1 LASSTRSVEG
11 RALCPPFAVLGQLAI
26 AIKPSLAAS
35 DRSLMSRVVITL
47 VAVTLGTLGFAAT
60 AAATPAEFSGASVD
74 GGRVFF
80 TSSGNLVQGDTDNGF
95 VDVYERFYDGAVG
108 IESLVTREIS
118 TGPTGGNDSYNVS
131 FDGVSEDGT
140 YVLFSTAESLV
151 EEDHD
156 HSRDVYQRNT
166 ETGETTL
173 LSGGSSNCAPCGDT
187 ELPVTFVGAAR
198 TGSDV
203 FFTTTEGLVEGDQN
217 GSSDVYMREA
227 GAAAPVLVT
236 PGGSAPAT
244 FLGSGPGG
252 TKVVFETSDR
262 LSPTDEDS
270 ETDIYERDLSGGT
283 TQLVS
288 LGGTCPGPL
297 TAEECAP
304 VYHAT
309 TKGGFVLF
317 ETRAQLTGEDHDKS
331 QDVYRWSPTTGT
343 VTLVST
349 GSEGEEGEGEHD
361 AVFAGTAREGNTVY
375 FETAERLSSSDGDSA
390 PDVYERTGGSTS
402 LISTGNAELPATF
415 NWASADGSAVLF
427 STEESLQGSDL
438 GKKSDVYERKE
449 ASVELV
455 SAGSP
460 EFDSTFAGS
469 SGDGSHVFFV
479 TPQPLDPS
487 DEDTNPDVYEWTEGN
502 APVWIST
509 GPEGGNGAF
518 TPHLSAVAV
527 DGSHAIFTTREKLT
541 EDDGNGSENDVY
553 DRHGGSTILVSVG
566 NSAQLQL
573 GPPSPSLTG
582 ITPASP
588 NASTEPRVLGQAEG
602 GTLIKIY
609 PTADCSGAP
618 AGTGS
623 DSELRNTGIKATV
636 KAGSTTTF
644 HATATNGNGDT
655 SACSAG
661 SVTYVQQSAPPPP
674 PEEEKQEGGGSTGTG
689 GGTTSPGGSG
699 GTGTG
704 SGQPKSGGGTPTVI
718 KIGNVL
724 YVAPLTRITLAPL
737 AKTRVRRPIFQF
749 IDTTEQP
756 NTDFFC
762 RLDRQK
768 WRGCNSPYRP
778 KHRLS
783 LGKHVFAVKGKSFA
797 GQWEQHSVVR
807 GFKVVGR

>member
-1 LASSTRSVEG
+1 
-11 RALCPPFAVLGQLAI
+11 
-26 AIKPSLAAS
+26 
-35 DRSLMSRVVITL
+35 MSRVVITL
-47 VAVTLGTLGFAAT
+47 LAVAIGALGFAA
-60 AAATPAEFSGASVD
+60 AAVAAPAEFAGASAD
-74 GGRVFF
+74 GERVFF
-80 TSSGNLVQGDTDNGF
+80 TSAGNLVQGDTDNGF
-95 VDVYERFYDGAVG
+95 VDVYERFYDGAPG

-118 TGPTGGNDSYNVS
+118 TGPTGGNDSHDVTFNAVS
-131 FDGVSEDGT
+131 SDGT
-140 YVLFSTAESLV
+140 KVFFSTAESLV

-166 ETGETTL
+166 ENGETTL
-173 LSGGSSNCAPCGDT
+173 LSGGSSDCAPCGDA
-187 ELPVTFVGAAR
+187 ELPVTFVGAAK

-203 FFTTTEGLVEGDQN
+203 FFTTTEGLVEGDQD
-217 GSSDVYMREA
+217 GSSDVYVREA
-227 GAAAPVLVT
+227 DAAAPVLVT
-236 PGGSAPAT
+236 PGGAAPAT
-244 FLGSGPGG
+244 FLGAGPAGA
-252 TKVVFETSDR
+252 KVVFETSDQ
-262 LSPTDEDS
+262 LAAADEDS
-270 ETDIYERDLSGGT
+270 EADIYERDLSAGT

-288 LGGTCPGPL
+288 LGGTCPVPL

-309 TKGGFVLF
+309 TQGGSVVF
-317 ETRAQLTGEDHDKS
+317 ETKARLTGEDHDKS
-331 QDVYRWSPTTGT
+331 QDVYRWSPLTGT
-343 VTLVST
+343 VALVST

-361 AVFAGTAREGNTVY
+361 AVFAGTAGEGTTVY
-375 FETAERLSSSDGDSA
+375 FETAERLSASDEDSA
-390 PDVYERTGGSTS
+390 SDLYERTGGSTS
-402 LISTGNAELPATF
+402 LISTGEADLPATF

-438 GKKSDVYERKE
+438 GAKVDVYERKG
-449 ASVELV
+449 AGVELA
-455 SAGSP
+455 SAGSS

-479 TPQPLDPS
+479 TPQPLDPA
-487 DEDTNPDVYEWTEGN
+487 DEDTNPDIYEWTAGN

-518 TPHLSAVAV
+518 TPHLSAVAL

-553 DRHGGSTILVSVG
+553 DHHGGNTILVSVG

-582 ITPASP
+582 VTPASP
-588 NASTEPRVLGQAEG
+588 NESTEPRILGQAEG
-602 GTLIKIY
+602 GTLIKVY

-623 DSELRNTGIKATV
+623 VSELKSTGIKATV

-644 HATATNGNGDT
+644 HATATNGSGDT
-655 SACSAG
+655 SACSVS
-661 SVTYVQQSAPPPP
+661 SVTYAQQSSSPPPP
-674 PEEEKQEGGGSTGTG
+674 AEEKQEGGATG
-689 GGTTSPGGSG
+689 GGGSTTSPGG
-699 GTGTG
+699 TG
-704 SGQPKSGGGTPTVI
+704 STDPGSGRPKSGGGTPAVI

-724 YVAPLTRITLAPL
+724 YVAPITRITLAPL
-737 AKTRVRRPIFQF
+737 SRTHVRRPIFQF

-768 WRGCNSPYRP
+768 WRGCGSPYRP

-783 LGKHVFAVKGKSFA
+783 LGKHAFTVKGRSFA
-797 GQWEQHSVVR
+797 GQWEQHPVVR
-807 GFKVVGR
+807 RFKVVGR

>member
-1 LASSTRSVEG
+1 
-11 RALCPPFAVLGQLAI
+11 
-26 AIKPSLAAS
+26 
-35 DRSLMSRVVITL
+35 MSRVAITL
-47 VAVTLGTLGFAAT
+47 LAVTLGALGLAAAAT
-60 AAATPAEFSGASVD
+60 AAPAEFAGASAD
-74 GGRVFF
+74 GQRVFF

-95 VDVYERFYDGAVG
+95 ADVYERFYDGAVG

-140 YVLFSTAESLV
+140 YVFFSTAESLV

-166 ETGETTL
+166 ENGETAL
-173 LSGGSSNCAPCGDT
+173 LSGGAPGCAPCGDA
-187 ELPVTFVGAAR
+187 ELPVTFVGAAK

-203 FFTTTEGLVEGDQN
+203 FFTTTEGLVEGDQD
-217 GSSDVYMREA
+217 GSSDVYVREA
-227 GAAAPVLVT
+227 DAAAPVLVSA
-236 PGGSAPAT
+236 GGAAPAT
-244 FLGSGPGG
+244 FLGTGPAGA
-252 TKVVFETSDR
+252 KVVFETSDQ
-262 LSPTDEDS
+262 LSAADQDS
-270 ETDIYERDLSGGT
+270 EADIYERDLSGET

-288 LGGTCPGPL
+288 LGGTCPPPL

-309 TKGGFVLF
+309 TQGGFVVF
-317 ETRAQLTGEDHDKS
+317 ETKAQLTGEDHDKK
-331 QDVYRWSPTTGT
+331 QDVYRWSPTGT
-343 VTLVST
+343 VALVST

-361 AVFAGTAREGNTVY
+361 AVYAGTATEGTTVY
-375 FETAERLSSSDGDSA
+375 FETAEKLSASDGDSA
-390 PDVYERTGGSTS
+390 SDVYAWIGGSTS
-402 LISTGNAELPATF
+402 LVSTGNADLPATF

-427 STEESLQGSDL
+427 STEESLQGSDH
-438 GKKSDVYERKE
+438 GAKVDVYERKG
-449 ASVELV
+449 AGVELA
-455 SAGSP
+455 SAGSS

-479 TPQPLDPS
+479 TPQPLDPA
-487 DEDTNPDVYEWTEGN
+487 DQDANPDIYEWTKGS
-502 APVWIST
+502 APAWIST

-518 TPHLSAVAV
+518 TPHLSAVSL

-553 DRHGGSTILVSVG
+553 DHHGGNTILVSVG

-582 ITPASP
+582 VTPASP
-588 NASTEPRVLGQAEG
+588 NESVEPHVLGQAEG
-602 GTLIKIY
+602 GTLIKVY

-623 DSELRNTGIKATV
+623 ASELKSTGIKATV

-644 HATATNGNGDT
+644 HATATNGSGDT
-655 SACSAG
+655 SACSAS

-674 PEEEKQEGGGSTGTG
+674 PAEEKQEGGATGGS

-699 GTGTG
+699 STGTDPG
-704 SGQPKSGGGTPTVI
+704 SGRPKSGGGTPAVI

-724 YVAPLTRITLAPL
+724 YVAPITRITLAPL
-737 AKTRVRRPIFQF
+737 SRTHVRRPIFQF

-768 WRGCNSPYRP
+768 WRGCSSPYRP

-783 LGKHVFAVKGKSFA
+783 LGKHVFTVKGRSFA
-797 GQWEQHSVVR
+797 GQWEQHPVVR
-807 GFKVVGR
+807 RFKVVGR